1 MFSPNGLN
9 NSLMTTSN
17 FFFSLNRYRTALLLS
32 VMFFFCIGAPPAIAQ
47 GWERYYGGNKE
58 DIGEALLSTSDW
70 GFLVVGNTQSFGQP
84 GGDQGVNVYALK
96 VDVDGDLVWQRVYNT
111 AFYDRAKA
119 VVEIEAN
126 RYVLA
131 AEASD
136 ASQQGPFGLMLLE
149 IDERGVLL
157 DTFSFSLDEVPN
169 LRINDMILAPDG
181 GLLVAGFADYYADK
195 DDDMV
200 IMKISAD
207 MELEWH
213 RILDVGVNDR
223 ANAIAVIDGGYV
235 VTGQVDSEVEPPA
248 AFGDDIVTLR
258 MDEAGAIVWQR
269 KLASDQ
275 NDEGNDI
282 IVDNDGNIVITGF
295 IDADLIIW
303 KYDQGGE
310 STDSLR
316 FSMFGNGN
324 VGEAIVALDEGYVVA
339 GFTEVDD
346 SNLDQLLLEVDQSL
360 DVVWNTSNGDVESS
374 DITFDIVK
382 SKSGG
387 YATAGYSGVDILFD
401 PQLSL
406 MKTDEQ
412 GQIVSNV
419 IRGQVFHDIDVA
431 CDLDPG
437 EPRLSG
443 WLVRATGDE
452 KTYFATTNEVGVF
465 EMRVGLGSYVVEAL
479 PRNDYWESCFPG
491 GVNVGFN
498 QIYDTVG
505 VNFPLKAKYIDCPLM
520 EVDIS
525 TPWISNCTDIEYTVN
540 YSNQGTGGTDGA
552 ASVEVELDLALSFQS
567 ASLPFSFAND
577 TYTFELGNVPYNT
590 EGSFTIQ
597 TFMDCDSI
605 VEDQSGLVTARIFPD
620 TLCSPADPGWNGAS
634 VSVDGLCEGDETVT
648 FRLSNTGNAAMVSA
662 KSYFIVEEDL
672 MFLTNGFDL
681 DEEQDTTILLPANG
695 STYRIIAEQVDG
707 HPGNSFPTRAVEG
720 CGTDEEGGYSVGYVT
735 QWPEND
741 GDQAV
746 SIHVDEVLADVPDVA
761 MVAHPKGWQDSLIS
775 AQMALTYRVFF
786 RNITQDSV
794 LRVVVR
800 DTLPEGLDISTL
812 EFGASSHPATYD
824 IYENGVI
831 KATFENL
838 ELPVDGTSPQDYAFF
853 EYRVAQ
859 TDGNATG
866 TVIENSALVIYDYN
880 TPVFT
885 GRTRHVVGAPTT
897 TGLLEVIPTDIDTPD
912 WASDVKVKVFPNPAT
927 EYITLEVEG
936 LQGQHELSFTLLN
949 LYGQPVRSINR
960 EGHQCTFDR
969 NNLPAGSYIYLVRA
983 DGQKIAAGTLI
994 IR

>member
-96 VDVDGDLVWQRVYNT
+96 VDVDGDLVWQRAYNT

-181 GLLVAGFADYYADK
+181 GLLVAGFADYYAEK

-282 IVDNDGNIVITGF
+282 LVDNDGNIVITGF
-295 IDADLIIW
+295 IDADLILW

-310 STDSLR
+310 SVDSLR
-316 FSMFGNGN
+316 YSMFGSGN
-324 VGEAIVALDEGYVVA
+324 AGEALISLEEGYVVA
-339 GFTEVDD
+339 GITEVDE
-346 SNLDQLLLEVDQSL
+346 SNLNQLLLEVDQSFNVL
-360 DVVWNTSNGDVESS
+360 WSASNGDVESS

-540 YSNQGTGGTDGA
+540 YSNQGTGGTDGE
-552 ASVEVELDLALSFQS
+552 ASVEVELDPALSFQS

-800 DTLPEGLDISTL
+800 DTLPAGLDISTL

-912 WASDVKVKVFPNPAT
+912 WASEVKVKVFPNPAT